1 MKPIVFVLL
10 TLTLTLTLLTLPA
23 PPLAAAQGDEGRIA
37 FVSERDGNEE
47 IYVMNPDGS
56 GMTRLTNDPANDMT
70 PAWSPDG
77 TRIAFSSDRNSKT
90 DDPQK
95 GFDLYV
101 MNADGSGVTRLTALD
116 GAFEP
121 AWSPDGTRIAF
132 TLSGANGSSSIFMM
146 NADGSNARAWNVE
159 TVKPDD
165 PAAPM
170 RWADGDG
177 TMSPVWSP
185 DGTRIV
191 FVGSACVLCYDV
203 YVANVDGSH
212 TIRVSPEEGGFS
224 PTWSPDGT
232 RIAFFSGRG
241 RNGYSV
247 ISIVHADG
255 SNLTTVIKNLSGAQL
270 TWSPDGTRMAFCSND
285 PNNITRSNIYVMR
298 ADGSGVIKLTDGSY
312 NCDPNWS
319 RSAGT
324 PTPAPTGDARPFP
337 ETGNSIAGRIRS
349 YWEQNGELPV
359 FGYPITAQQAE
370 VIEGQ
375 SVQTQWFERNRLELH
390 PENKAPY
397 DVLLGRLGADRLAQR
412 GYDWQAVP
420 RETAQPGCRYFSETG
435 RNVCGNILTAWRANG
450 LNLDGRRGF
459 SESENLALFGLPLT
473 GLISEQLSDG
483 RAYQVQY
490 FERARFELH
499 PENKAPY
506 NVLLGLLGNEVRGNR

>member
-1 MKPIVFVLL
+1 MKPIVFVL
-10 TLTLTLTLLTLPA
+10 LTLTLTLLTLPA

-37 FVSERDGNEE
+37 FVSERDGGGSNYPTD
-47 IYVMNPDGS
+47 IYVMNVDG
-56 GMTRLTNDPANDMT
+56 GNQTRLTTEGAANPAWSPDRTRIAFTSFHDGFHKANIYVMNADGGNQT
-70 PAWSPDG
+70 RLTSKGGEDPAWSPDG
-77 TRIAFSSDRNSKT
+77 TRIAFSGIMVMNADGSGQTLLTPKGGLDPAWSPDGTKITFASDRDGYSSI
-90 DDPQK
+90 
-95 GFDLYV
+95 YV
-101 MNADGSGVTRLTALD
+101 MNADGSSQTRLTFD
-116 GAFEP
+116 
-121 AWSPDGTRIAF
+121 SQH
-132 TLSGANGSSSIFMM
+132 
-146 NADGSNARAWNVE
+146 
-159 TVKPDD
+159 
-165 PAAPM
+165 
-170 RWADGDG
+170 
-177 TMSPVWSP
+177 
-185 DGTRIV
+185 
-191 FVGSACVLCYDV
+191 YD
-203 YVANVDGSH
+203 N
-212 TIRVSPEEGGFS
+212 S

-232 RIAFFSGRG
+232 KIAFASDRDGDY
-241 RNGYSV
+241 NIYV
-247 ISIVHADG
+247 MNADG
-255 SNLTTVIKNLSGAQL
+255 SNQTRLTSGSSFNLDPA
-270 TWSPDGTRMAFCSND
+270 WSPDGTKMAFASMRDGNHQ
-285 PNNITRSNIYVMR
+285 IYTMN
-298 ADGSGVIKLTDGSY
+298 ADGSNQTRLTNNASNDYS
-312 NCDPNWS
+312 PNWS

-324 PTPAPTGDARPFP
+324 PAPAPAPTGDARPFP

>member
-1 MKPIVFVLL
+1 MKPITLVLL
-10 TLTLTLTLLTLPA
+10 TVTLALTLVVLPA
-23 PPLAAAQGDEGRIA
+23 PHLATAQGDGGRIA
-37 FVSERDGNEE
+37 FVSDRDGNEE

-56 GMTRLTNDPANDMT
+56 GITRLTNDPANDTT

-77 TRIAFSSDRNSKT
+77 TRIAFSSDRKTKT
-90 DDPQK
+90 DDPPNRS
-95 GFDLYV
+95 DIYV
-101 MNADGSGVTRLTALD
+101 MNADGSGVTRLTSLG
-116 GAFEP
+116 GAFDP

-132 TLSGANGSSSIFMM
+132 TLASTNEMGGNSTIFVM
-146 NADGSNARAWNVE
+146 NADGSHAQEWNVE
-159 TVKPDD
+159 TVKPDN

-170 RWADGDG
+170 HWAEGDG

-191 FVGSACVLCYDV
+191 FTGSACVLCYDV

-241 RNGYSV
+241 RNGYSA

-255 SNLTTVIKNLSGAQL
+255 SNLTTVINNLSGAQL

-298 ADGSGVIKLTDGSY
+298 ADGSGVTKLTDGSY
-312 NCDPNWS
+312 NCSPNWS
-319 RSAGT
+319 R
-324 PTPAPTGDARPFP
+324 PTGIPAPATDARTFP

-349 YWEQNGELPV
+349 YWEQNGGLPV
-359 FGYPITAQQAE
+359 FGYPITSQQAE
-370 VIEGQ
+370 TIEGQ

-412 GYDWQAVP
+412 GYDWPSVP
-420 RETAQPGCRYFSETG
+420 HETAQPGCRYFSETG
-435 RNVCGNILTAWRANG
+435 RNVCGDILMAWRANG
-450 LNLDGRRGF
+450 LNLDWRRGF
-459 SESENLALFGLPLT
+459 NESENLALFGLPLT
-473 GLISEQLSDG
+473 GLISEKLSDG
-483 RAYQVQY
+483 RDYQVQY

-506 NVLLGLLGNEVRGNR
+506 TVLLGLLGNEVRGK